1 MPVIH
6 ERGIEMM
13 EYEYKVIDVADGSI
27 SSVLL
32 GEGRIET
39 SVLEAYINA
48 MAAEGWRMVFMS
60 KVMQRHLVAYDRET
74 LMITFER
81 RVPEEQREARA
92 ARCIDDVIAA
102 EDGAKRIGRKAAAGA
117 VGMVAGSAILGTML
131 SNLGDE

>member
-1 MPVIH
+1 
-6 ERGIEMM
+6 M

-27 SSVLL
+27 SSALL

-48 MAAEGWRMVFMS
+48 MAAQGWRMVFMT
-60 KVMQRHLVAYDRET
+60 KVMQRHLVVSDRET

-81 RVPEEQREARA
+81 RIPESEREARA

-102 EDGAKRIGRKAAAGA
+102 EDQAKRVGGKAAAGA
-117 VGMVAGSAILGTML
+117 VALAIAPAVIGTVL

>member
-1 MPVIH
+1 
-6 ERGIEMM
+6 M

-48 MAAEGWRMVFMS
+48 MAAQGWRMVFMT
-60 KVMQRHLVAYDRET
+60 KVMQRHLVVSDRET

-81 RVPEEQREARA
+81 RVPESERDDRA

-102 EDGAKRIGRKAAAGA
+102 EDLSKRAGRNAAGGA
-117 VGMVAGSAILGTML
+117 LGLALGGAILGAMQA
-131 SNLGDE
+131 NAEED

>member
-1 MPVIH
+1 
-6 ERGIEMM
+6 M

-27 SSVLL
+27 SSALL

-48 MAAEGWRMVFMS
+48 MAAEGWRMIFMS
-60 KVMQRHLVAYDRET
+60 NVMQRHLVTSDRET

-81 RVPEEQREARA
+81 RVPEDQQASRA

-102 EDGAKRIGRKAAAGA
+102 EDGAKRVGHKAAAGA
-117 VGMVAGSAILGTML
+117 VGLVAGAAILGSIL
-131 SNLGDE
+131 SNRDGE

>member
-1 MPVIH
+1 
-6 ERGIEMM
+6 M

-48 MAAEGWRMVFMS
+48 MAAEGWRMIFMS
-60 KVMQRHLVAYDRET
+60 NVMQRHLVAYDRET

-81 RVPEEQREARA
+81 KVPAEQREARA
-92 ARCIDDVIAA
+92 ARCIDDIIAA
-102 EDGAKRIGRKAAAGA
+102 EDGADRIGHKAALGA
-117 VGMVAGSAILGTML
+117 VGMVAGATVLGAIF
-131 SNLGDE
+131 SNRDDG